1 MEYGHKSVIRV
12 TVAFGDCDPAQMI
25 YYPNYFRWFDQAT
38 WNLLETAGFPWEILH
53 DDYGLAGLPAVKVT
67 STFLLAVKWRDRL
80 VFETSVRRIGRSSLE
95 VAHTVS
101 KDEGVCVEAS
111 EIRVW
116 SLPHPDDPKRLKGF
130 PIPPQVVERLKAG

>member
-1 MEYGHKSVIRV
+1 MEHGHKSVIRV

-25 YYPNYFRWFDQAT
+25 W
-38 WNLLETAGFPWEILH
+38 
-53 DDYGLAGLPAVKVT
+53 LP
-67 STFLLAVKWRDRL
+67 VKWRDRL
-80 VFETSVRRIGRSSLE
+80 LFETSVRRVGRSSLE

-111 EIRVW
+111 EVRVW

-130 PIPPQVVERLKAG
+130 PIPPEVVARLTAPTSPEGGLEPGS